1 MSLPSSIFPGG
12 STATIVPYN
21 NKTYSKYSSA
31 RFPGDSF
38 ILGWYFDRVGIRADQ
53 NILNVPD
60 NQRYPIPATSAD
72 QCAQLC
78 VDSQPQTGMVCRQY
92 VYDSSGNVCYR
103 MNSQYEFNPANTA
116 QYPISSVSSG
126 YIMPTSGSW
135 FVGAGWQENNFSIT
149 INPPITN
156 QRTSTNP
163 RDPPHNRTYADL
175 AIVEG
180 LSPNIVAYNWNTS
193 NNSNNW
199 VIPSTT
205 LNPNKFYRAYFRY
218 WSTAGAHTYLV
229 DPLIIPG
236 APSNITSSW
245 VYNASGGVDLKI
257 TWTNP
262 NLSATATD
270 AIRDSF
276 APKINVINSITSA
289 SVTNGLVAL
298 PNIENTNRSNS
309 RYSTTIT
316 GLDRYVPYRI
326 VMNISYGTAGIGSV
340 TSQNMTYLAPV
351 FPVPIPNN
359 ISNTWGSDGCT
370 FSCSNTVADS
380 CFINIKD
387 SNNSTVLQD
396 TLMTRTTG
404 SNTFSYT
411 YDLNPSGSYTV
422 VFKASK
428 TIDEIVYTSLVASFN
443 ISPPSSLVSSWKGAN
458 NSTPIPS
465 TPLTN
470 LVIGWTKT
478 AGVSSTV
485 KILDENGRP
494 ITGQQD
500 QNIPATSS
508 TATFSGLTATN
519 NYRYSV
525 STYTTS
531 ANGTISSAPI
541 IRSLNYT
548 TPSSSP
554 TPVITNLG
562 SSRINISYNNARLEA
577 AGTLS
582 GPSIVQSS
590 SECGQSCGSANGCT
604 QYVYESGGY
613 CSLYTQGSKLNTSST
628 AQWNPSNRG
637 SITNMFNSGY
647 ITTVNPPS
655 NISIVGEGLRMAVNY
670 ETPSNLADFL
680 VSNPDKINYSIT
692 YGPVTSTSSTPVTF
706 TETPVIE
713 ETQRNS
719 YQLGNTKFLEYGTTY
734 AVIVRTFVL
743 DQNNTKIFSSPSTPK
758 YHTTAPL
765 PHPIPTTIR
774 GIAGDGSVTIKFDQ
788 NLTQIPRTVLQ
799 IYYDTRPIVIDSNG
813 VSTSPSIDNILMTSS
828 EQLVSG
834 LDNGNTYRF
843 VMIIKNETG
852 YAVSN
857 TISAVPTASSVAPVR
872 AVNISTPIP
881 GDQKVTLNWSPVT
894 NASGYIVYYDTS
906 SSVDN
911 KSPSRDVSGNSV
923 EITGLTNNTTYYF
936 IVYPY
941 NSIGT
946 GTAIS
951 NKVSAVPLP
960 GPPAIPTKIKSTS
973 RDKSGS
979 ISWESSKNAVKYDVY
994 LGTSLPL
1001 TERNRFTTTTN
1012 CSYIFDNLTNGTHY
1026 YVAVSSI
1033 NSFDQASAISTAV
1046 DIIPLAEVPS
1056 TPSNFSVSPGL
1067 KTFTATWDTIEKADS
1082 YNFYYAT
1089 SEDMKSSIVKI
1100 NVSNGILTQDAT
1112 PLVKYWAYVTAVNS
1126 EGQESI
1132 PSPLVSFT
1140 TKTDIPLPDVVTD
1153 LKVVSGN
1160 GTAIVYW
1167 NSVPNAEK
1175 YIVFY
1180 SMDETFATDVNSVN
1194 STNNKVAIVG
1204 LAGSTVYYF
1213 SVAAV
1218 NGAGTG
1224 KTSEVVSSE
1233 IQNATVSSAPPGF
1246 VERVKKLVRDNK
1258 IISLVILLTI
1268 IAGITYLVVKSRKAA
1283 SQ

>member
-1 MSLPSSIFPGG
+1 MSLPSSIFAGG

-21 NKTYSKYSSA
+21 NKTYSVYNRA
-31 RFPGDSF
+31 RFPGDGF
-38 ILGWYFDRVGIRADQ
+38 ILGSIMDRVT
-53 NILNVPD
+53 P
-60 NQRYPIPATSAD
+60 YPVTATSAD
-72 QCAQLC
+72 QCARSC
-78 VDSQPQTGMVCRQY
+78 VDSPFCRQY

-103 MNSQYEFNPANTA
+103 MNSAYEFNPANTA

-149 INPPITN
+149 INPPNTD
-156 QRTSTNP
+156 QPFWVNP
-163 RDPPHNRTYADL
+163 TIQPPIVYKRTYADL

-180 LSPNIVAYNWNTS
+180 LSPNIVAYNWNSS
-193 NNSNNW
+193 NGSNNW
-199 VIPSTT
+199 IIPSTT
-205 LNPNKFYRAYFRY
+205 LNPNKFYKAYFRY
-218 WSTAGAHTYLV
+218 WAEGAHTYLV

-245 VYNASGGVDLKI
+245 VYNSSGGVDLKI

-276 APKINVINSITSA
+276 APKINIINSITSA

-298 PNIENTNRSNS
+298 PNIENTDRSYS
-309 RYSTTIT
+309 KFSTTIT

-326 VMNISYGTAGIGSV
+326 VMNVSYSTAGIGSV
-340 TSQNMTYLAPV
+340 TSQNTTYLAPV

-359 ISNTWGSDGCT
+359 ISNTWGSSGCT
-370 FSCSNTVADS
+370 FSCSNTVADT

-387 SNNSTVLQD
+387 SNNATVLSD
-396 TLMTRTTG
+396 TPMTRATG
-404 SNTFSYT
+404 STTFSYT
-411 YDLNPSGSYTV
+411 YALNPSASYTV
-422 VFKASK
+422 SFKAAK
-428 TIDEIVYTSLVASFN
+428 TISEIVYTSPAVSSTTPL
-443 ISPPSSLVSSWKGAN
+443 PPSSLVSSWKGAN
-458 NSTPIPS
+458 NSTPTPS
-465 TPLTN
+465 TALTN

-485 KILDENGRP
+485 KILDENGQP
-494 ITGQQD
+494 ITGQPD

-508 TATFSGLTATN
+508 TATFSGLTSTN

-525 STYTTS
+525 STYITS
-531 ANGTISSAPI
+531 ANGTVSSAPI

-548 TPSSSP
+548 TPTTPP

-562 SSRINISYNNARLEA
+562 SSRINISYSNARLEA

-590 SECGQSCGSANGCT
+590 SECGQSCVSTNGCT

-613 CSLYTQGSKLNTSST
+613 CSLYTQGSRLNTSST

-637 SITNMFNSGY
+637 SIANMFNSGY
-647 ITTVNPPS
+647 ITTVNSPS
-655 NISIVGEGLRMAVNY
+655 NVSIVGEGLKMTVNY

-680 VSNPDKINYSIT
+680 VANPDKINYSIT
-692 YGPVTSTSSTPVTF
+692 YGPVTSTSL
-706 TETPVIE
+706 TPVIFSDTPAVE
-713 ETQRNS
+713 ETQRTS
-719 YQLGNTKFLEYGTTY
+719 YQLGNTKSIEYGTTY

-743 DQNNTKIFSSPSTPK
+743 DQNNNKVFSSPSTPK
-758 YHTTAPL
+758 YHTTTPL
-765 PHPIPTTIR
+765 PRPIPTTIR
-774 GIAGDGSVTIKFDQ
+774 GIAGDGSVTIKFDE
-788 NLTQIPRTVLQ
+788 NLTQIPRTVMQ

-834 LDNGNTYRF
+834 LVNGETYRF
-843 VMIIKNETG
+843 VMIIKNENG

-857 TISAVPTASSVAPVR
+857 TISVVPAASSVAPSR
-872 AVNISTPIP
+872 AVNISKPIP
-881 GDQKVTLNWSPVT
+881 GDQKVTLTWSPVT
-894 NASGYIVYYDTS
+894 NASGYLVYYDTS
-906 SSVDN
+906 SSVND

-923 EITGLTNNTTYYF
+923 EITGLTNDTTYYF
-936 IVYPY
+936 IAYPY

-946 GTAIS
+946 GTAVS
-951 NKVSAVPLP
+951 NKVSAIPLP
-960 GPPAIPTKIKSTS
+960 GPPAIPAKVESTS
-973 RDKSGS
+973 SDKSGS
-979 ISWESSKNAVKYDVY
+979 ISWESSKNAVEYDVY

-1001 TERNRFTTTTN
+1001 TEKNRFTTTRN
-1012 CSYIFDNLTNGTHY
+1012 SCYKFKNLTNGTHY
-1026 YVAVSSI
+1026 YAAVSSV
-1033 NSFDQASAISTAV
+1033 NSFKQASAISAAV
-1046 DIIPLAEVPS
+1046 DIIPIAEVPS
-1056 TPSNFSVSPGL
+1056 TPGNFSVASGS
-1067 KTFTATWDTIEKADS
+1067 KTFTATWDTVENVDS

-1089 SEDMKSSIVKI
+1089 SEDMNTSLVKI
-1100 NVSNGILTQDAT
+1100 NVSNGILTQDIT
-1112 PLVKYWAYVTAVNS
+1112 PSTKYWAYVTAVNS
-1126 EGQESI
+1126 EGQESV
-1132 PSPLVSFT
+1132 PSPLVSFAAE
-1140 TKTDIPLPDVVTD
+1140 TDIPLPDVVTD

-1167 NSVPNAEK
+1167 SSVPNAEK

-1180 SMDETFATDVNSVN
+1180 SMDKTFATDVNSVN
-1194 STNNKVAIVG
+1194 STHTKVAIVG
-1204 LAGSTVYYF
+1204 LAGSSVYYF

-1218 NGAGTG
+1218 NGTGTG
-1224 KTSEVVSSE
+1224 KNSEVVASE
-1233 IQNATVSSAPPGF
+1233 IQNTVVSSAPPGF
-1246 VERVKKLVRDNK
+1246 IEKVKKLVGENK

-1268 IAGITYLVVKSRKAA
+1268 IGGIAYLVVRSRKAA